1 MTQVNF
7 RIDDDTKR
15 DAEHILDEMGMSMST
30 AITIFLKTV
39 CRERRIPFEITA
51 DPFYHE
57 NNLHYLDGI
66 MRDVQSGNA
75 HFAEHTLIEVDD
87 E

>member
-7 RIDDDTKR
+7 RIDDDVKR
-15 DAEHILDEMGMSMST
+15 DAEKILDDMGMSMST

-39 CRERRIPFEITA
+39 CREHRIPFEITT
-51 DPFYHE
+51 DPFYTPNNIKYLE
-57 NNLHYLDGI
+57 NI
-66 MRDVQSGNA
+66 MQDVQSGKA
-75 HFAEHTLIEVDD
+75 HFTEHQLIEVDD

>member
-15 DAEHILDEMGMSMST
+15 DAEQILDEMGMSMS
-30 AITIFLKTV
+30 
-39 CRERRIPFEITA
+39 A

-57 NNLHYLDGI
+57 NNLRYLDGI
-66 MRDVQSGNA
+66 MRDVQNGNA
-75 HFAEHTLIEVDD
+75 HFAKHTLIEADD
-87 E
+87 EMMN